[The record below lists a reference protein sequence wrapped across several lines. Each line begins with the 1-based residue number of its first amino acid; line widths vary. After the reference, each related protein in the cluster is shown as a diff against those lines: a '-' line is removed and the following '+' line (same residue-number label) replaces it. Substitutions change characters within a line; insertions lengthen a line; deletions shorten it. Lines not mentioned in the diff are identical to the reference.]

1 MFPLTRPLRQ
11 TACTILLLVF
21 TALPTL
27 AIAAIAWRINQ
38 PGHVRDVEVEL
49 GRKLGMHVSLEGTG
63 YPAPGEV
70 FYRGLVL
77 RAQEPRGKEF
87 AEIGRADMVRLSRSD
102 HDLTVLLENPQL
114 HAPGPSQS
122 MAILDR
128 IIQRSIS
135 IPFERVGLSTA
146 ACRLDLGKDDLQ
158 FTFMDVAGEFV
169 SDPSAPTLK
178 LAYRVPGS
186 GTAKGS
192 RCELVL
198 TRDRRTEPFE
208 TSLSFRTVEG
218 SPLPARMLGVFFDP
232 EDWLGAEAKISGTLE
247 LRQSSSSDWK
257 ASFQGEILDVD
268 LARLFSKRFP
278 RHRLT
283 GRARITFEKA
293 AWGQRPSG
301 QGPGW
306 VEARGQLVAGPG
318 SIGLNLFESLAR
330 EMKFRPGARKPHID
344 PRKPE
349 VEFRSLGLAFA
360 MQSSGEIQ
368 VSGALGAEFRPT
380 RSSPSSSATLLSA
393 PQGAASVHSLIKTLI
408 PTPANNPG
416 VLIPLT
422 SESQVLLSLPLPAG
436 TDSTTRPTLDAN

>member
-1 MFPLTRPLRQ
+1 MFPLTRPVRQ
-11 TACTILLLVF
+11 SVCTILLLAF
-21 TALPTL
+21 TVLPTL

-49 GRKLGMHVSLEGTG
+49 GRKLGMHVSLDATS

-70 FYRGLVL
+70 IYKGIVL

-87 AEIGRADMVRLSRSD
+87 AEIGRADGVRLSRSD
-102 HDLTVLLENPQL
+102 HDLTILLENPQL
-114 HAPGPSQS
+114 HAASPGQG
-122 MAILDR
+122 MAVLDS

-135 IPFERVGLSTA
+135 IPFERVGLSTPS
-146 ACRLDLGKDDLQ
+146 CRLDLGNDNLQ
-158 FTFMDVAGEFV
+158 FTFMDMAGEFV

-186 GTAKGS
+186 GKGS

-208 TSLSFRTVEG
+208 TSLSFRTIDG
-218 SPLPARMLGVFFDP
+218 SPLPARMLSVFFDAD
-232 EDWLGAEAKISGTLE
+232 DWLGAEARIAGTLE
-247 LRQSSSSDWK
+247 LRHANSSGWK
-257 ASFQGEILDVD
+257 ATFTGEILDVD
-268 LARLFSKRFP
+268 LARLINKRFP

-283 GRARITFEKA
+283 GRARITFQKA

-318 SIGLNLFESLAR
+318 SIGLNLYESLAR
-330 EMKFRPGARKPHID
+330 EMKFRPGARRPYVD

-349 VEFRSLGLAFA
+349 VEFRSLGLSFA
-360 MQSSGEIQ
+360 MQPTGEIQ
-368 VSGALGAEFRPT
+368 LSGALGNEFP
-380 RSSPSSSATLLSA
+380 PDAVLASSSSTLLSA
-393 PQGAASVHSLIKTLI
+393 PQGAASVHSLIKALF
-408 PTPANNPG
+408 PAPANNPG

-422 SESQVLLSLPLPAG
+422 SESQVLLSLPLPRGA
-436 TDSTTRPTLDAN
+436 DSTTRPTLDAN